1 LGAVRLQGNLLRV
14 SLLIDLN
21 ERERLD
27 KEGKELREKPL
38 AEHLLSQVEAKLLF
52 HCPEI
57 LANHLAPCA
66 GGWDLSCP
74 LTELAEAPDD
84 TALARLPDGNGQWF
98 TATLR
103 VRM

>member
-1 LGAVRLQGNLLRV
+1 LVTYSVPKIHRKTAGGN
-14 SLLIDLN
+14 
-21 ERERLD
+21 
-27 KEGKELREKPL
+27 KELRENKL
-38 AEHLLSQVEAKLLF
+38 AEHLLSQVEAKLPF
-52 HCPEI
+52 HCPEV

-66 GGWDLSCP
+66 RRSDLPCP

-103 VRM
+103 VRT